1 MQMTQTGHCWISRPI
16 VPAECGIVP
25 RASLALHRD
34 HDAARRCL
42 PLGDQRPIAGI
53 VVPILDRLLAR
64 KFDNDDAARPLAFAP
79 FMCAGFGEI
88 TPAVPFDKWDCLLE
102 V

>member
-1 MQMTQTGHCWISRPI
+1 MISAFAIASRGCPSSARKPSQGHSATPN
-16 VPAECGIVP
+16 AGIVP

-34 HDAARRCL
+34 HDAARHCM

-64 KFDNDDAARPLAFAP
+64 KFDNDDAARPLP
-79 FMCAGFGEI
+79 F
-88 TPAVPFDKWDCLLE
+88 
-102 V
+102 